1 MIADHAAT
9 PAALCDGSGVPFS
22 CPALVISRWLAPEV
36 AVFNGL
42 FPVRTSRPP
51 AGDRSMRLPPDSP
64 DPTPPDPSVP
74 PPYDA
79 EFFAD
84 LLIDDPDRALRVLA
98 AMSELERA
106 AQAIAYATW
115 LHGFGLPVAVEDVLA
130 NWAARIAAKE
140 AS

>member
-1 MIADHAAT
+1 MR
-9 PAALCDGSGVPFS
+9 VPS
-22 CPALVISRWLAPEV
+22 
-36 AVFNGL
+36 
-42 FPVRTSRPP
+42 
-51 AGDRSMRLPPDSP
+51 DSP
-64 DPTPPDPSVP
+64 DSASSDQSIP

-98 AMSELERA
+98 AMSEQERA
-106 AQAIAYATW
+106 AQAADYAAW
-115 LHGFGLPVAVEDVLA
+115 LAGVGLPVAVADVLA